1 MSDESP
7 NPEKL
12 KSIRWWPLRWIV
24 ALAVG
29 VQIII
34 PLLNHPSVQQRNIQ
48 QAIAG
53 IVSVIVV
60 GVWFFALSRV
70 AGKVRLLAAMG
81 VVFLGA
87 VAYGL
92 FSYEG
97 TSGDLVPQ
105 FRWRWS
111 KVGVKRLK
119 AQEAQ
124 ATAIPVPEGA
134 ANFPQFLG
142 PNRNGKLEG
151 PALARDWEKD
161 PPKELW
167 RQEVGQAWS
176 GFAVVGG
183 IAVTQE
189 QREDQELV
197 VAYELLTGRI
207 IWSHEDPARY
217 DNPLGG
223 VGPRATP
230 TIVDGNVYTLGGTG
244 ILNCLQLSTGK
255 LLWSKD
261 IIKSHNSTVPEW
273 GASGSPL
280 VVGQTV
286 IVAPGQPQGATLAA
300 YHRVEGTRL
309 WIGGNQSASYSS
321 PILANVEGVDQ
332 VVYLGPK
339 ALAGFDPA
347 SGKSLWES
355 PWFPESAYPHVMS
368 PIPLYT
374 NAFLV
379 SSGYG
384 QGSGLATVARIPDGT
399 WQATAVW
406 QNKRMKAKFTNF
418 IEYKGLIYGL
428 DDGVFACFDPDP
440 KKEGEQLWKDG
451 KYGHGQILLVGNV
464 ILIMAENG
472 SVVLVDPSREGL
484 REITKMPA
492 LEHKTWNPPTLAGS
506 YLLVRNDRE
515 AVCYRMPLAK

>member
-1 MSDESP
+1 MSETP
-7 NPEKL
+7 PLPEKANA
-12 KSIRWWPLRWIV
+12 IRWWPLRWIV

-29 VQIII
+29 VQVVIS
-34 PLLNHPSVQQRNIQ
+34 LLNHASVQQRNISL
-48 QAIAG
+48 ALAG
-53 IVSVIVV
+53 VASLILVA
-60 GVWFFALSRV
+60 VWFFALSRV
-70 AGKVRLLAAMG
+70 KGKVRLLAAMG
-81 VVFLGA
+81 LLFLGA
-87 VAYGL
+87 VCYGL

-105 FRWRWS
+105 FRWRWT
-111 KVGVKRLK
+111 KVGAKKLK
-119 AQEAQ
+119 AQEAA

-134 ANFPQFLG
+134 ADFPQFLG
-142 PNRNGKLEG
+142 PNRNGKLAG
-151 PALARDWEKD
+151 PSLARDWEKD
-161 PPKELW
+161 QPKELW

-176 GFAVVGG
+176 GFAVAGG

-197 VAYELLTGRI
+197 VAYELLTGKI

-230 TIVDGNVYTLGGTG
+230 TIADGHVYTVGGTG
-244 ILNCLQLSTGK
+244 IFNCLQLSTGK
-255 LLWSKD
+255 LLWTKD
-261 IIKSHNSTVPEW
+261 IIKTHNASVPEW
-273 GASGSPL
+273 GVSGSPL

-286 IVAPGQPQGATLAA
+286 IVAPGQGQGATLAA
-300 YHRVEGTRL
+300 YHKAEGTRL
-309 WIGGNQSASYSS
+309 WFGGTQSASYSS
-321 PILANVEGVDQ
+321 PVLANLAGMDQ

-339 ALAGFDPA
+339 AVAGFDPA
-347 SGKSLWES
+347 SGKLLWES
-355 PWFPESAYPHVMS
+355 PWFPDSSYPHVMS
-368 PIPLYT
+368 PIPLYG
-374 NAFLV
+374 NALMV

-384 QGSGLATVARIPDGT
+384 QGSGLAQVEKIPDGT
-399 WQATAVW
+399 WKATEVW

-418 IEYKGLIYGL
+418 IEYEGLIYGL

-440 KKEGEQLWKDG
+440 KKEGEQIWKDG

-472 SVVLVDPSREGL
+472 SVVLVEPSREGL
-484 REITKMPA
+484 KEITRMSA
-492 LEHKTWNPPTLAGS
+492 LENKTWNPPTLAGA

>member
-1 MSDESP
+1 MSDDAP
-7 NPEKL
+7 APEKMIA
-12 KSIRWWPLRWIV
+12 IRWWPLRWIV
-24 ALAVG
+24 ALALGALIV
-29 VQIII
+29 IAMY
-34 PLLNHPSVQQRNIQ
+34 NHPSVQHRNMRL
-48 QAIAG
+48 ALAG
-53 IVSVIVV
+53 IVSVMLVA
-60 GVWFFALSRV
+60 VWFFAFSRV
-70 AGKVRLLAAMG
+70 LGKLRLLAAMG
-81 VVFLGA
+81 LMFLGA

-105 FRWRWS
+105 FRWRWT
-111 KVGVKRLK
+111 KVGAKRLK
-119 AQEAQ
+119 TQEAQ
-124 ATAIPVPEGA
+124 ATAIPVPDQA
-134 ANFPQFLG
+134 VDFPQFLG
-142 PNRNGKLEG
+142 PNRNGKLPG
-151 PALARDWEKD
+151 PALARDWGKE

-197 VAYELLTGRI
+197 VAYELLTGKI
-207 IWSHEDPARY
+207 IWSHEDSARY

-255 LLWSKD
+255 LLWTKD
-261 IIKSHNSTVPEW
+261 IIKSHNTTVPEW

-286 IVAPGQPQGATLAA
+286 IVAPGQGQGATLAA
-300 YHRVEGTRL
+300 YHKAEGTRL

-321 PILANVEGVDQ
+321 PVLARIAGMDQ
-332 VVYLGPK
+332 VVYLGPQ

-347 SGKSLWES
+347 SGKLLWQS
-355 PWFPESAYPHVMS
+355 PWFPESSNPHVMS
-368 PIPLYT
+368 PIPLYG
-374 NAFLV
+374 NAFMV

-384 QGSGLATVARIPDGT
+384 QGSGLATVAKTPEGT
-399 WQATAVW
+399 WQATEVW
-406 QNKRMKAKFTNF
+406 RNKRMKAKFTNF
-418 IEYKGLIYGL
+418 IEHEGLIYGL

-464 ILIMAENG
+464 FLIMAENG
-472 SVVLVDPSREGL
+472 SVVLVEPSREGL
-484 REITKMPA
+484 REITKMSA
-492 LEHKTWNPPTLAGS
+492 LENKTWNPPTLAGA

-515 AVCYRMPLAK
+515 AVCYRLPLAK